1 MVRHLHQGFLPEK
14 AESIGKEFD
23 TPVSSASLELVRP
36 CFEALVDTSAS
47 YIRKVSL
54 SYLDE
59 HIGTQSEWRCF
70 CDSLRGV
77 TCLYLIDDRVTIN
90 PVMDESAKYKTR
102 QYIRQLAIDG
112 IPSKVASLRRQNNDE
127 N

>member
-36 CFEALVDTSAS
+36 CFEGKDLVDTSAS

-59 HIGTQSEWRCF
+59 HIGTQSEWRAVF
-70 CDSLRGV
+70 LRLPKRRNVSLS
-77 TCLYLIDDRVTIN
+77 DR
-90 PVMDESAKYKTR
+90 R
-102 QYIRQLAIDG
+102 
-112 IPSKVASLRRQNNDE
+112 
-127 N
+127 